1 MSTVF
6 PARPELNTQL
16 RPQPGLQA
24 GSRTSTRS
32 TLLPEATEGL
42 NADFQLTENYRNVW
56 FLFSM
61 EAAVTS
67 ILHRATTMPLRVQTS
82 S

>member
-16 RPQPGLQA
+16 SPQPGLQA

-32 TLLPEATEGL
+32 ALLLGATEGE
-42 NADFQLTENYRNVW
+42 NAGFHLTENYGNVW

-61 EAAVTS
+61 EAVVPS
-67 ILHRATTMPLRVQTS
+67 ILHRAPTMPLRVQTS

>member
-24 GSRTSTRS
+24 GSCTSTRS
-32 TLLPEATEGL
+32 ALLPGVTKGS
-42 NADFQLTENYRNVW
+42 NANFHLTENYRNVW

-61 EAAVTS
+61 EEVVTG
-67 ILHRATTMPLRVQTS
+67 ILHRATTMPLHVQTS